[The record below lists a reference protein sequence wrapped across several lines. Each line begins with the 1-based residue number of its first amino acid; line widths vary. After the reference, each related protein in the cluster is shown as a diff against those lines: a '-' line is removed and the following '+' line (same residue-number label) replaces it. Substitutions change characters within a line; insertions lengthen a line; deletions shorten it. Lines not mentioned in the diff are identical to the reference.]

1 MNIFSSKIGI
11 NVVSLRGI
19 IGDLGKF
26 QKGLTMENS
35 SSLLERAFSFKKPKV
50 VIINI
55 NSPGGS
61 PVQSELIYNKI
72 RELAEKNKVKV
83 ITVAEDVA
91 ASGGYMLMCA
101 GDYLV
106 ANKSSIV
113 GSIGVISASFGFKKL
128 IDKIGIKR
136 RVFTKG
142 DRKSFLDPF
151 EEVSKKDIAKLIKV
165 QDSIFENFKGLVLKN
180 RKKKIKPSQV
190 FNGEFW
196 TGEQAKN
203 LGLVDSNEELSAY
216 LSKTYGKNL
225 RIRKI
230 EGKKSFVKNLL
241 SSNSQSSDLIDHLL
255 ERLNESS
262 YWSRYGL

>member
-11 NVVSLRGI
+11 NIVSLRGI

-35 SSLLERAFSFKKPKV
+35 SSLLERAFTFKKPKV
-50 VIINI
+50 VVINI

-72 RELAEKNKVKV
+72 RELAEKNKTKV

-113 GSIGVISASFGFKKL
+113 GSIGVISASFGF
-128 IDKIGIKR
+128 
-136 RVFTKG
+136 
-142 DRKSFLDPF
+142 
-151 EEVSKKDIAKLIKV
+151 
-165 QDSIFENFKGLVLKN
+165 
-180 RKKKIKPSQV
+180 
-190 FNGEFW
+190 
-196 TGEQAKN
+196 
-203 LGLVDSNEELSAY
+203 
-216 LSKTYGKNL
+216 
-225 RIRKI
+225 
-230 EGKKSFVKNLL
+230 
-241 SSNSQSSDLIDHLL
+241 
-255 ERLNESS
+255 
-262 YWSRYGL
+262 

>member
-50 VIINI
+50 VVINI

-151 EEVSKKDIAKLIKV
+151 EEVSKKDITKLIKV

-203 LGLVDSNEELSAY
+203 LGLVDSNEELIAY
-216 LSKTYGKNL
+216 LSKTYGKKL

>member
-1 MNIFSSKIGI
+1 M
-11 NVVSLRGI
+11 
-19 IGDLGKF
+19 
-26 QKGLTMENS
+26 
-35 SSLLERAFSFKKPKV
+35 

-61 PVQSELIYNKI
+61 PVQSELIYKKI
-72 RELAEKNKVKV
+72 RTCAKENNAEV

-101 GDYLV
+101 GDKLF

-151 EEVSKKDIAKLIKV
+151 EDVSKKDVDKLIKV
-165 QDSIFENFKGLVLKN
+165 QDSIFENFKDLVKKS
-180 RKKKIKPSQV
+180 RKKK
-190 FNGEFW
+190 
-196 TGEQAKN
+196 
-203 LGLVDSNEELSAY
+203 
-216 LSKTYGKNL
+216 
-225 RIRKI
+225 
-230 EGKKSFVKNLL
+230 
-241 SSNSQSSDLIDHLL
+241 
-255 ERLNESS
+255 
-262 YWSRYGL
+262 